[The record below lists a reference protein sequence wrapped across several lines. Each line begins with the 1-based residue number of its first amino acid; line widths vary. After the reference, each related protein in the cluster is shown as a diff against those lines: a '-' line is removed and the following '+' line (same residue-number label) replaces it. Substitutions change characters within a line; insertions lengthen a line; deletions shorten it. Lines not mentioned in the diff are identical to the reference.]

1 MKKYALINGKIL
13 DGSENMTARD
23 AVVLVDDGKIS
34 DVLPK
39 GDPIPNGYETIDL
52 GGKYLMPGLINM
64 HVHLAGN
71 GKPQKKQR
79 DNAKLVKKIM
89 STAVTRAIAYKLVAK
104 FAKLELLSGVTTI
117 RTVGGL
123 ADFDTKLRDDIKNG
137 KKIGPRILAANRGI
151 SVPDGH
157 MAGSVA
163 IAADSTE
170 EALRILENNEAEN
183 VDLIKLMITGGV
195 LDAKEKGVPG
205 EVKMSAD
212 TVKAVCDEAKKNGYA
227 VAAHV
232 ESPEGVKIALENG
245 VNSIEHGAKPDD
257 EIIRLF
263 KENGAYLCTTISPAL
278 PYALFDRSVS
288 GITEVEQFNG
298 NVVFEGVIDC
308 AKAAVKNG
316 IPVVLGNDVGCPWI
330 TQYDFWRELCYF
342 RKYVGVSNAFA
353 IYTATKRSAE
363 LAGVGEETGS
373 IEKGKCADMIVV
385 SGNPL
390 EDLRVLRKP
399 DTVIARGEIYK
410 NPKVKRNK
418 KVDYELDK
426 FL

>member
-23 AVVLVDDGKIS
+23 AVVLVDGEKIAN
-34 DVLPK
+34 VLPK

-123 ADFDTKLRDDIKNG
+123 ADFDTKLRDDIRNG

-163 IAADSTE
+163 IAAHSTE

-363 LAGVGEETGS
+363 LAGVGDETGS
-373 IEKGKCADMIVV
+373 IEKGKCADMIVL

-390 EDLRVLRKP
+390 DDLRVLRKI
-399 DTVIARGEIYK
+399 DTAIARGKIYK
-410 NPKVKRNK
+410 HPKVKRNK